1 MKIKIKMVVLT
12 SKNVEEFV
20 YDYPTKHVQ
29 GFMGS
34 EIMTILEGCEID
46 KDKFF
51 DALGVNTCM
60 VIGGETITYHCDI
73 LKGLRCVIENR
84 EQTFEEWD

>member
-1 MKIKIKMVVLT
+1 MVDKLT
-12 SKNVEEFV
+12 SENVESFV

-29 GFMGS
+29 GFLGS
-34 EIMTILEGCEID
+34 EIMTILEKYEID
-46 KDKFF
+46 NDKFF

-60 VIGGETITYHCDI
+60 MIGGQAITYHCDI

>member
-1 MKIKIKMVVLT
+1 MVDKLT
-12 SKNVEEFV
+12 SENVESFV

-29 GFMGS
+29 GFLGT
-34 EIMTILEGCEID
+34 EIMTILEKYEID
-46 KDKFF
+46 NDKFF

-60 VIGGETITYHCDI
+60 MIDGQFITYHNDI
-73 LKGLRCVIENR
+73 LKGLLCVIENR

>member
-1 MKIKIKMVVLT
+1 MEKLT
-12 SKNVEEFV
+12 SENVESFV

-29 GFMGS
+29 GFIGK
-34 EIMTILEGCEID
+34 EIIEILEKYEID
-46 KDKFF
+46 NDKFF

-60 VIGGETITYHCDI
+60 KIDGEIITYHCDI

>member
-1 MKIKIKMVVLT
+1 MVKKLT
-12 SKNVEEFV
+12 SENVESFV
-20 YDYPTKHVQ
+20 YDYPTKHVK
-29 GFMGS
+29 GFIGK
-34 EIMTILEGCEID
+34 EIIEILEKYEID
-46 KDKFF
+46 KDRFF

-60 VIGGETITYHCDI
+60 MIDGEIITYHCDI

>member
-1 MKIKIKMVVLT
+1 MVEKLT
-12 SKNVEEFV
+12 SENVEDFIYE
-20 YDYPTKHVQ
+20 YPTKNKE
-29 GFMGS
+29 GFVGS
-34 EIMTILEGCEID
+34 EINTILEKYEID
-46 KDKFF
+46 KDKFY

-60 VIGGETITYHCDI
+60 MIGGEFVTYHCDV